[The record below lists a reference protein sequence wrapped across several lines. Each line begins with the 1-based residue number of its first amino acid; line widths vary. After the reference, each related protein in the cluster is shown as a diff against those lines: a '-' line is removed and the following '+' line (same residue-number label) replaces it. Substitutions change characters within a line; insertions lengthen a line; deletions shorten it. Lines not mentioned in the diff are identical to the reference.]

1 MPTRAVRFSDE
12 ENEAIK
18 EFLKNNP
25 FLDFSTV
32 AKMAI
37 LNFIEKPDIQLKP
50 TKLKKNQKGS
60 ERRIQ

>member
-50 TKLKKNQKGS
+50 AKLKKNEKALN
-60 ERRIQ
+60 RRIQ